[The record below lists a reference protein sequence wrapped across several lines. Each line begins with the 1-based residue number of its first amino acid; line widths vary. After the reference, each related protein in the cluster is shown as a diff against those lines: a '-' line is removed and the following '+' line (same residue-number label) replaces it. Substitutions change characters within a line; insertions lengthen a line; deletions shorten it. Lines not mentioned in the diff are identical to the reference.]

1 MKLDGDKL
9 LADYNVA
16 FNNMKVQLD
25 ESLADQDYREAAEAV
40 VCMEIIKLFID
51 GVKSGDYTIKD

>member
-9 LADYNVA
+9 LADYNGA
-16 FNNMKVQLD
+16 LNSIKSQLD
-25 ESLADQDYREAAEAV
+25 ECLAAQDYREAAEAV
-40 VCMEIIKLFID
+40 VCMEVIKLFID

>member
-16 FNNMKVQLD
+16 FNNMKAQLD

-40 VCMEIIKLFID
+40 VCMEIINLFID